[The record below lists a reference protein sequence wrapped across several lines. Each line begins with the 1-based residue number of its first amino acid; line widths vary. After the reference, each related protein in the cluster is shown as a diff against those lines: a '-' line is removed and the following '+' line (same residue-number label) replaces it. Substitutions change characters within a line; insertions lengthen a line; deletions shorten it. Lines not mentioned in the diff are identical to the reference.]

1 MIAPPKK
8 KTPAGLAPAGV
19 ETIGL
24 VEGTM
29 EEDTDHSV
37 VFASNDGLTS
47 S

>member
-19 ETIGL
+19 ETIAL

-29 EEDTDHSV
+29 EEDTGNSV
-37 VFASNDGLTS
+37 AFTTNDGLTS